1 MFWILRWVID
11 IEFFNIKLSELGML
25 FIELFEV
32 IVCLYGLGFILIF
45 LYSNS
50 INKIYS
56 KYKEVN
62 VYINI
67 VVIECLRYLIFFLCW
82 VKFV

>member
-1 MFWILRWVID
+1 
-11 IEFFNIKLSELGML
+11 ML

-67 VVIECLRYLIFFLCW
+67 VGYVVIECLRYLIFFLCW

>member
-1 MFWILRWVID
+1 
-11 IEFFNIKLSELGML
+11 ML

-67 VVIECLRYLIFFLCW
+67 VGYVVIEWLRYL
-82 VKFV
+82 